1 MPFGSMWRR
10 QLGISLSMTALV
22 VAIAL
27 GGGGSWSAVTGG
39 RVGPPGVSAQ
49 DANPLP
55 RDRDQQMVTGR
66 CVICHSLEMI
76 AQQRQTREEW
86 AVIVDRMITYG
97 MPVQPGERERILAY
111 LAKYLGQ

>member
-1 MPFGSMWRR
+1 MPFGSMWRSR
-10 QLGISLSMTALV
+10 LARSVTALV
-22 VAIAL
+22 LGVAL
-27 GGGGSWSAVTGG
+27 GWGWSGKVATGG
-39 RVGPPGVSAQ
+39 RGGPPGVSAQ

-66 CVICHSLEMI
+66 CIICHSLEMI

-86 AVIVDRMITYG
+86 AVIVDRMVTYG
-97 MPVQPGERERILAY
+97 MPVQPDERERILSY